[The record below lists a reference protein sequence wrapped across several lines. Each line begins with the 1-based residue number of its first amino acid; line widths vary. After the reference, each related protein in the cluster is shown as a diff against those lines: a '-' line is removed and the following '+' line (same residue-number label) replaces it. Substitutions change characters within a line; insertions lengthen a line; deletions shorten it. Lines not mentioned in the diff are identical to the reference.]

1 MHGTGLFAALAALAG
16 GGTVVL
22 VDRQGL
28 DAEVIWDTVA
38 REHVAVLTIVGDVFA
53 RPLLDALDA
62 HPDRWDLTV
71 VARHHVVG
79 RAVQPRR

>member
-28 DAEVIWDTVA
+28 DA
-38 REHVAVLTIVGDVFA
+38 
-53 RPLLDALDA
+53 
-62 HPDRWDLTV
+62 
-71 VARHHVVG
+71 
-79 RAVQPRR
+79 RA